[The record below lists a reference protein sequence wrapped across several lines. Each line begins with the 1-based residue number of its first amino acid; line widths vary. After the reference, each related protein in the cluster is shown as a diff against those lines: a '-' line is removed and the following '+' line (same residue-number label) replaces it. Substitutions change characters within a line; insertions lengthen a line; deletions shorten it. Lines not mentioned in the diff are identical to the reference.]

1 MKLIQSNGYRIPFP
15 NPIEAETVQDINQEN
30 LITMR
35 FSKDWL
41 RYVLPALGILARPE
55 TYYGTKGDIEF
66 AIQQGHTLLG
76 LWEDG
81 TDCTDLIPNWQ
92 LGMLSNADYHTHT
105 QIPIHSSVVKET
117 YYAFAS
123 VVYDT
128 GVDNNDIYIYGFDS
142 HGNAGGKID
151 IFISVDVSGRV
162 YTLDT
167 WDCLGNHVSTSGV
180 TVGTNL
186 VLSYTDMKIVQI
198 IFNNTTLVFGTV
210 KITDDAV
217 CSNA

>member
-1 MKLIQSNGYRIPFP
+1 MQSNGYYIPFL
-15 NPIEAETVQDINQEN
+15 NPIDAGIVDDINQDD
-30 LITMR
+30 LVTLR
-35 FSKDWL
+35 FTRSWL
-41 RYVLPALGILARPE
+41 KFVLPALSVLARPE
-55 TYYGTKGDIEF
+55 TYEGTKEDIKF
-66 AIQQGHTLLG
+66 AEIQGQTLLG
-76 LWEDG
+76 LWEAG
-81 TDCTDLIPNWQ
+81 TDCTDLVPNWQ

-128 GVDNNDIYIYGFDS
+128 GINNNDIYIYGSDS

>member
-1 MKLIQSNGYRIPFP
+1 MQSNGYYIPFTE
-15 NPIEAETVQDINQEN
+15 PIEAEAVQDINQEN

-41 RYVLPALGILARPE
+41 KYVLPSLAVLARPE
-55 TYYGTKGDIEF
+55 TYWGTKDDIAF
-66 AIQQGHTLLG
+66 AEQQGQTLLG

-81 TDCTDLIPNWQ
+81 NDCVDLIPNWQ

-105 QIPIHSSVVKET
+105 QIPIHSGVVKET
-117 YYAFAS
+117 YYAFANI
-123 VVYDT
+123 VYDT
-128 GVDNNDIYIYGFDS
+128 DVDNNDIYIYGFDGS
-142 HGNAGGKID
+142 GNAGGKID
-151 IFISVDVSGRV
+151 IFISVDVAGRV
-162 YTLDT
+162 YTLNT
-167 WDCLGNHVSTSGV
+167 VDCLNNSVSTSDV

-186 VLSYTDMKIVQI
+186 VLSYTNMKVVQI
-198 IFNNTTLVFGTV
+198 IFNATALVFGTV

>member
-1 MKLIQSNGYRIPFP
+1 MQSNGYYIPFT
-15 NPIEAETVQDINQEN
+15 NPIEAEIVQDINQEN

-41 RYVLPALGILARPE
+41 RYVLPSLAVLARPE
-55 TYYGTKGDIEF
+55 TYWGTKGDIEF
-66 AIQQGHTLLG
+66 AVQQGQTLLG

-81 TDCTDLIPNWQ
+81 TDCIDLIPNWQ

-105 QIPIHSSVVKET
+105 QIPIHSAVVKET
-117 YYAFAS
+117 YYAFAN

-128 GVDNNDIYIYGFDS
+128 EADNNDIYIYGFDS
-142 HGNAGGKID
+142 NGSAGGKID

-162 YTLDT
+162 YTLNT
-167 WDCLGNHVSTSGV
+167 VDCLDNTVSTSDV

-186 VLSYTDMKIVQI
+186 VLSYTNMKTVQI